1 MEGKCL
7 GCGQSSSAIP
17 ALEATGLQLTVDGIQ
32 WTLKAGTK
40 GSVWLPEE
48 GQGIS
53 SEQLKALKRDAT
65 INAGD
70 MVTALPLARVE
81 SEPTYSDSV
90 PPGQR
95 LTLRETV
102 TTNELLDDVQFQG
115 LELGSRPPVRSDFKD
130 GQQALFFH
138 PQAAKALRL
147 QVQLKEA
154 PPVEKETVEQKMA
167 KEEASLQTIAAMQEG
182 AHEVPQSEARGAAI
196 LRHLDMGKF
205 EGYLKRKYEA
215 PESSKDTSHHGP
227 DQPRRGQGVQPQVA
241 GRASGPDLCFEAPPG
256 HQPLDPQG
264 SRDPPIRL
272 PL

>member
-1 MEGKCL
+1 MHKLDPGAELSDHVCASCKAPWINQAMEGKCL
-7 GCGQSSSAIP
+7 GCGQTSSAMP
-17 ALEATGLQLTVDGIQ
+17 ALEATGLQLKVDGVL
-32 WTLKAGTK
+32 WSLKAGAK

-53 SEQLKALKRDAT
+53 SEQLKALKTEAT

-70 MVTALPLARVE
+70 MVTTLPLARVE

-102 TTNELLDDVQFQG
+102 TTNDLLSDDKFQG
-115 LELGSRPPVRSDFKD
+115 LELGNRPPVRSDFKD

-154 PPVEKETVEQKMA
+154 PPAEKETVEQKMA
-167 KEEASLQTIAAMQEG
+167 KEEGSLQTIAAMQEG

-196 LRHLDMGKF
+196 LRHLDIGKF
-205 EGYLKRKYEA
+205 EGYLKRKYES
-215 PESSKDTSHHGP
+215 PESSRDTWS
-227 DQPRRGQGVQPQVA
+227 QISMASRRSTGAEP
-241 GRASGPDLCFEAPPG
+241 
-256 HQPLDPQG
+256 
-264 SRDPPIRL
+264 
-272 PL
+272 

>member
-1 MEGKCL
+1 MKLQHTHILEADHVRKRDASVVHKLDPGAEISDHVCASCKAPWIQQTMEGKCL

-90 PPGQR
+90 LPGQR
-95 LTLRETV
+95 LTLREMI

-115 LELGSRPPVRSDFKD
+115 LELGSRPPVRSDFQRRATGSFLSSPSCQSPAPPSAIEGSAPCGEGDGGAED
-130 GQQALFFH
+130 GQ
-138 PQAAKALRL
+138 
-147 QVQLKEA
+147 
-154 PPVEKETVEQKMA
+154 
-167 KEEASLQTIAAMQEG
+167 G
-182 AHEVPQSEARGAAI
+182 RGEFAD
-196 LRHLDMGKF
+196 HCG
-205 EGYLKRKYEA
+205 
-215 PESSKDTSHHGP
+215 H
-227 DQPRRGQGVQPQVA
+227 A
-241 GRASGPDLCFEAPPG
+241 GGCP
-256 HQPLDPQG
+256 
-264 SRDPPIRL
+264 
-272 PL
+272 